1 MELFYGWLG
10 GGQYPNEVDP
20 ELLKSVDCVKL
31 VKVWRQPVKK
41 VKDGHCH
48 AFNVLLNY
56 LDSLNAGI

>member
-1 MELFYGWLG
+1 MTGGRFFMVGWG

-41 VKDGHCH
+41 STTVI
-48 AFNVLLNY
+48 VMLLTY
-56 LDSLNAGI
+56 Y